1 MKIIIYV
8 DFSSTEFNKDFIV
21 SQELIN
27 HEYTVLLVNNLV
39 QLESA
44 YLSYDIL
51 LYGNSYNGNNDFD
64 KLKSFDLKNKN
75 IDEVI
80 EFLCN

>member
-27 HEYTVLLVNNLV
+27 HEYTVLLVNNFV

-75 IDEVI
+75 IDEII